1 MVGKEKV
8 VMSLE
13 IKGENFR
20 MEVGVSFRMEV
31 GQNQM
36 LLETR

>member
-1 MVGKEKV
+1 MGKEKV

-20 MEVGVSFRMEV
+20 MEVGMSFRMEV

-36 LLETR
+36 LQETK